1 MAQIIAD
8 APALPGVPAFLAA
21 LVRTAGEA
29 ATLGLSILRDIIT
42 TRPQDRSAALD
53 VVRCPAIAL
62 CGCAQPGG
70 HGLLPSVVTARQ
82 Q

>member
-8 APALPGVPAFLAA
+8 APALPGVPTFLAA
-21 LVRTAGEA
+21 LMRSSGEA

-53 VVRCPAIAL
+53 VVRCLLVLP
-62 CGCAQPGG
+62 CG
-70 HGLLPSVVTARQ
+70 
-82 Q
+82 